1 MQIQLKQAD
10 IEQAIRSHIAAIG
23 ITREV
28 SDISF
33 TMGRN
38 GAGLSAG
45 VEVSDTDNRIR
56 PGGGLC
62 HEIPQPVYGE
72 SVPRTMEK
80 AADSVAPVAEKVA
93 ESEEANDSD
102 EEDTPPFAADPAN
115 EETDEEAAPV
125 TKNSLFGN
133 AS

>member
-45 VEVSDTDNRIR
+45 VEVSDTDNRIH

-62 HEIPQPVYGE
+62 HEGKVPVSQSTALDSATPEE
-72 SVPRTMEK
+72 SEK
-80 AADSVAPVAEKVA
+80 ADQELAQELAG
-93 ESEEANDSD
+93 EE
-102 EEDTPPFAADPAN
+102 PAN
-115 EETDEEAAPV
+115 EDEEEAPA
-125 TKNSLFGN
+125 TKASLFGS